1 METGPARG
9 LQVSNCNLTTPDF
22 LAAGPVSKLL
32 GSNCNL
38 TTPDFCLAAGPVSM
52 LRGSNCYLTIP
63 GGPSLLKVSLSPRFS
78 GLQFVTGLLRSF
90 SVLRHIVS
98 GSEMIWLVS
107 LVSDR
112 PSCSSPL

>member
-1 METGPARG
+1 
-9 LQVSNCNLTTPDF
+9 
-22 LAAGPVSKLL
+22 
-32 GSNCNL
+32 
-38 TTPDFCLAAGPVSM
+38 M

-78 GLQFVTGLLRSF
+78 GLQFVTGLLWSF

-107 LVSDR
+107 WSRTVLRAAARCEMNGVFLHVYG
-112 PSCSSPL
+112 PS